1 MALYKRIECKE
12 GVVLGVWKIE
22 ETLDTLLSFYPNDK
36 EILQLSESNINNQ
49 RLIEKIAVRVLLH
62 TMLPNE
68 NISIAYEQ
76 SGKPVLNNGKYGV
89 SISHTKGFVAVII
102 APVQNSVGIDIEPVS
117 DRTIKVAKR
126 FMGTEE
132 FLELMDNA
140 DSAVSTICWSAKE
153 ALYKV
158 IGSPVADFRKTI
170 RILPF
175 PLAESG
181 TLIARVLFDATLQYT
196 MNYLILDNV
205 VLVWIQTYGTIC

>member
-62 TMLPNE
+62 TLLPTE

-102 APVQNSVGIDIEPVS
+102 APVQNSVGIDIEPIS
-117 DRTIKVAKR
+117 DKTIKVAKR

-132 FLELMDNA
+132 FSELMQDA
-140 DSAVSTICWSAKE
+140 DPMISTICWSAKE

-170 RILPF
+170 RIAPF
-175 PLAESG
+175 SLAESG
-181 TLIARVLFDATLQYT
+181 TLTARILFDANLQYT
-196 MNYLILDNV
+196 LNYLIFDNV

>member
-12 GVVLGVWKIE
+12 GIVLGVWKIE

-62 TMLPNE
+62 TLLPTE

-76 SGKPVLNNGKYGV
+76 SGKPVLNNGKYSV

-158 IGSPVADFRKTI
+158 IGSPVSDFRKTI

-181 TLIARVLFDATLQYT
+181 TLIARILFDANLQYT
-196 MNYLILDNV
+196 MNYLIFDNV
-205 VLVWIQTYGTIC
+205 VLVWVCTYRTIC